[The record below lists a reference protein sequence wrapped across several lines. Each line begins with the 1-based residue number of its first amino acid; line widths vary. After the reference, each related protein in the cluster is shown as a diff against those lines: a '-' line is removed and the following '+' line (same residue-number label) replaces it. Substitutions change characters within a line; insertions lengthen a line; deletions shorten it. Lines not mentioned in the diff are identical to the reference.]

1 MISLLER
8 GLKKKG
14 ILVGIPFFFFLFCV
28 GLSFGKS
35 KKDIPVALPVTT
47 EDANSKINEI
57 ILMQASQTADKEGV
71 PLGDGDLIEIHVS
84 DLPELSNIKTRIT
97 PAGTI
102 LLPLLGQ
109 IQVEGLTAEELHEL
123 LKTKLGEKYL
133 RDPQVSVS
141 VVEMKSHRISVMGA
155 VNKPGVYEMTNQLR
169 VVDALGMAGGL
180 REDAS
185 TTIYLIRSPKKK
197 KADPSSKTNV
207 DHQHEE
213 EKSSEAGKIEA
224 HSAQQPKAKREDIL
238 SQIRPFIVEIDL
250 KEMIDGKSERSNF
263 LLMPGDVIQVPPSGS
278 VYVGG
283 EVKTPKGVP
292 LKGVTLTAYQAI
304 IEAGGPND
312 KADMSKVKIYRKL
325 PNGQKKVILIDLS
338 RKKRDYNDYVLQ
350 KEDVVVVGTNG
361 PMAVLVGI
369 RDTIFS
375 RLFLPIPY

>member
-1 MISLLER
+1 MLGLFER
-8 GLKKKG
+8 GFWKKG
-14 ILVGIPFFFFLFCV
+14 ILLVGSFFLFL
-28 GLSFGKS
+28 GGIAWGNSQ
-35 KKDIPVALPVTT
+35 KDIPVALPVTP

-57 ILMQASQTADKEGV
+57 ILMQASQTPEESGV
-71 PLGDGDLIEIHVS
+71 PLGDGDLIEIHVA

-109 IQVEGLTAEELHEL
+109 LQVEGLTAEELHEL

-133 RDPQVSVS
+133 KDPQVSVS
-141 VVEMKSHRISVMGA
+141 VVEMKSHRVSVMGA

-197 KADPSSKTNV
+197 QANSILSQAGDKKKLKEENSNPVSQSQTQPDIKQKT
-207 DHQHEE
+207 QKE
-213 EKSSEAGKIEA
+213 G
-224 HSAQQPKAKREDIL
+224 IL

-263 LLMPGDVIQVPPSGS
+263 LLIPGDVIQVPPAGA

-283 EVKTPKGVP
+283 EVKNPKGVP
-292 LKGVTLTAYQAI
+292 LKGGTLTAYQAI

-312 KADMSKVKIYRKL
+312 KANMSKVKIYRKL

-338 RKKRDYNDYVLQ
+338 RKKRDYNDYPLQ

>member
-1 MISLLER
+1 MTGLYRR

-14 ILVGIPFFFFLFCV
+14 ILLLSSFFLFFL
-28 GLSFGKS
+28 GMSFGKS
-35 KKDIPVALPVTT
+35 SKDIPQALPATA

-71 PLGDGDLIEIHVS
+71 PLGDGDLLEIHVA

-109 IQVEGLTAEELHEL
+109 IQVEGLTAEELHAF

-155 VNKPGVYEMTNQLR
+155 VYKPGVYEMTNQLR

-185 TTIYLIRSPKKK
+185 TTIYLIRSPKKR
-197 KADPSSKTNV
+197 KAENSPPKAGN
-207 DHQHEE
+207 EMNAGE
-213 EKSSEAGKIEA
+213 EKKE
-224 HSAQQPKAKREDIL
+224 PKAEAPVGPPPKVKKEELL
-238 SQIRPFIVEIDL
+238 SQIKPFIVEIDL

-263 LLMPGDVIQVPPSGS
+263 LLMPGDVIQVPPAGS

-283 EVKTPKGVP
+283 EVKNPKGVP
-292 LKGVTLTAYQAI
+292 LRGGVITAYQAI

-325 PNGQKKVILIDLS
+325 PNGQKKVILLDLS
-338 RKKRDYNDYVLQ
+338 RKKRDYNDYTLQ

-375 RLFLPIPY
+375 RLFLPMPY